1 MSIRTALPALVA
13 LTLLPGG
20 LQAATITVWEHEN
33 FGGASRV
40 IESSVSQLDG
50 AGWNDRI
57 SSLRVDSGQWE
68 ICRDNDFRNCQTVSG
83 GEVPKLASSGW
94 NDTISSLRPVGS
106 GAAARHPEDVAQ
118 SLYRALLGRDADPDG
133 LRNAAA
139 QIQAGKVTDLVRG
152 IAQSSEYRST
162 TAQRSASEVLD
173 QIYLGLLGRR
183 ADTSARTAYL
193 NRIEDGDV
201 VDVVLDLL
209 STDEFASS
217 QGGGG
222 GTVAPA
228 TGTGQDVQVQARGT
242 GVVIWGAKGQYEKV
256 TAAKVA
262 AGRDGRIHISFTG
275 SRAESLDGRWERD
288 GNGNIR
294 ITSIDLPTKPAIAV
308 DGGVQLDHDQLA
320 RIDVR
325 AGNTGTR
332 DRVLYS
338 FVSEHYQLPREE
350 ALCQQEIR
358 AQLGAKGNQAV
369 FLSPDRSRG
378 TASHQELSGEVV
390 ILSDNTS
397 TRYNCEVDARGG
409 RVLNASVGR

>member
-1 MSIRTALPALVA
+1 MSIRIASHALVA
-13 LTLLPGG
+13 LALLPGG
-20 LQAATITVWEHEN
+20 LSAATITVWEDDD
-33 FGGASRV
+33 FAGASRV
-40 IESSVSQLDG
+40 IETAVAQLAG

-83 GEVPKLASSGW
+83 GEIAKLASSGW
-94 NDTISSLRPVGS
+94 NDIISSLRPVGS
-106 GAAARHPEDVAQ
+106 SAGARDSQDVAAA
-118 SLYRALLGRDADPDG
+118 LYRALLGRDADPDG

-139 QIQAGKVTDLVRG
+139 QIQAGKVTELVRG
-152 IAQSSEYRST
+152 ITQSSEYRSST
-162 TAQRSASEVLD
+162 QLRPASEILD

-193 NRIEDGDV
+193 NRIEDGEV
-201 VDVVLDLL
+201 VDVVVDLL

-217 QGGGG
+217 KGG
-222 GTVAPA
+222 GTLTPS
-228 TGTGQDVQVQARGT
+228 TGTGREIQVQARGT
-242 GVVIWGAKGQYEKV
+242 GVVIWGAKGQYGTV

-275 SRAESLDGRWERD
+275 SSPQTLDGAWNRDAD
-288 GNGNIR
+288 GNLR
-294 ITSIDLPTKPAIAV
+294 ITTIDLPTKPAIAV

-325 AGNTGTR
+325 AGDPGTR

-338 FVSEHYQLPREE
+338 FVAEDFELPREE
-350 ALCQQEIR
+350 TLCQAEIR

-369 FLSPDRSRG
+369 FLAPDRSRG
-378 TASHQELSGEVV
+378 TSSRQELSGEVV

-409 RVLNASVGR
+409 RVLHASVGR

>member
-1 MSIRTALPALVA
+1 MSIRTASHVLVA
-13 LTLLPGG
+13 LALLPGA
-20 LQAATITVWEHEN
+20 LAAATITVWEHEN

-40 IESSVSQLDG
+40 IESSVSQLDS

-57 SSLRVDSGQWE
+57 SSLRIDSGQWE
-68 ICRDNDFRNCQTVSG
+68 VCRDNDFRNCRTFSG
-83 GEVPKLASSGW
+83 GEVAKLASTGW

-106 GAAARHPEDVAQ
+106 GAAARDPQDVAQ
-118 SLYRALLGRDADPDG
+118 ALYRALLGRDADPDG

-139 QIQAGKVTDLVRG
+139 QIEAGKVTDLVRG

-162 TAQRSASEVLD
+162 TQQRSASEILD
-173 QIYLGLLGRR
+173 QIYVGLLGRR

-217 QGGGG
+217 QGGG
-222 GTVAPA
+222 TVAPA
-228 TGTGQDVQVQARGT
+228 AGGTGQEVQVQARGT
-242 GVVIWGAKGQYEKV
+242 GVVIWGAKGQYGSV
-256 TAAKVA
+256 SAAKVA

-275 SRAESLDGRWERD
+275 SSPQSLDGIWERD
-288 GNGNIR
+288 GNGNLR
-294 ITSIDLPTKPAIAV
+294 ITSIDLPTKPAIPV
-308 DGGVQLDHDQLA
+308 NGGVQLDHDQLA

-325 AGNTGTR
+325 TGDPGSR

-338 FVSEHYQLPREE
+338 FVAEDYQLPREE
-350 ALCQQEIR
+350 TLCQQEIR
-358 AQLGAKGNQAV
+358 NQLGAKGNQAV
-369 FLSPDRSRG
+369 FLTPDRSRV
-378 TASHQELSGEVV
+378 TSNRQELSGEVL

-397 TRYNCEVDARGG
+397 SRYRCEVDARGG
-409 RVLNASVGR
+409 QVLNASVGR